1 MVVLENLRIALQ
13 SLVAN
18 PLRSLLTLVGI
29 AVGIGAVLYVVSL
42 GEVTQQRIN
51 ERLETLGT
59 NVLLIR
65 PGYSRM
71 RDVRTADSV
80 TNLTWEEARE
90 IETESAVITT
100 AVPTYSG
107 QGNAEFRDRNWR
119 TRITGATA
127 AYFEINNERL
137 EGGRRFTEREVA
149 QRSRVAVLGD
159 TVWTE
164 LFDREDPIGA
174 KILINSQRFTVIG
187 LLEAKGEGWYNPDD
201 QIFVPLTTAQ
211 ERLFG
216 VDHLSS
222 ILAQMRS
229 AEDFEEALFD
239 IETILRRG
247 HRLRPDQ
254 DNDFRVRRQDFFL
267 STIQDTN
274 REIANLVLLIAL
286 VSLLV
291 GGLGIAN
298 VMLVSV
304 TERVRE
310 IGIRRSQGA
319 DRLHILLQF
328 LTEAVVLGLAGGLL
342 GVVGGSAFNRLF
354 VGEGAVLSW
363 DWVGYSFAVCAGI
376 GAVAGL
382 YPAIRAASKD
392 VIEALR
398 YE

>member
-1 MVVLENLRIALQ
+1 LIALENLRIALQ
-13 SLVAN
+13 SLLAN
-18 PLRSLLTLVGI
+18 PLRSLLTLTGI
-29 AVGIGAVLYVVSL
+29 AVGIGAVLHVVSL

-51 ERLETLGT
+51 ERLESMGT

-71 RDVRTADSV
+71 RGVRTADAV
-80 TNLTWEEARE
+80 VNLSWDEARE
-90 IETESAVITT
+90 LEVESDVIV
-100 AVPTYSG
+100 AAAPTYSG

-127 AYFEINNERL
+127 TYFDVNNEVL
-137 EGGRRFTEREVA
+137 AVGRAFTDREVA

-159 TVWTE
+159 TVWKE
-164 LFDREDPIGA
+164 LFDHRDPVGSTIQ
-174 KILINSQRFTVIG
+174 LDSRRFTVIG
-187 LLEAKGEGWYNPDD
+187 ALEAKGEGWFNPDD

-222 ILAQMRS
+222 ILAQMPGS
-229 AEDFEEALFD
+229 DDFEEALFD
-239 IETILRRG
+239 IETILRRS

-267 STIQDTN
+267 ATIQDTN
-274 REIANLVLLIAL
+274 REIANFIIVIAL

-304 TERVRE
+304 TERIRE
-310 IGIRRSQGA
+310 IGIRRSLGA
-319 DRLHILLQF
+319 NRLHILVQF
-328 LTEAVVLGLAGGLL
+328 LTEAVMLGIAGGTL
-342 GVVGGSAFNRLF
+342 GVAGGAAFNRLYIG
-354 VGEGAVLSW
+354 VDAPLSW
-363 DWVGYSFAVCAGI
+363 DWVGYSFAICAGI
-376 GAVAGL
+376 GAIAGS
-382 YPAIRAASKD
+382 YPALRAANEN